1 MPDIKTRDLVK
12 GTIKTLDKA
21 VVTSERMKQAYIQ
34 TKDKSTESVSSQDYS
49 PEEYAS
55 TKIEGTVESTIR
67 ETTHQSVNLGK
78 KAMNRTKNEVKRRF
92 ENKANNNAQEMGRN
106 TAKKTTVQKSKQVHS
121 KRIRTSKQTTKGV
134 KQTAKSTGSKT
145 IKTAQKGTVKTT
157 KISVKTAEKTSKA
170 AIKTVEKSAKATKEA
185 AKASAK
191 AAEKA
196 AQAAK
201 ATAQAAIRATKIA
214 IKAVIAA
221 IKAIIAGVKAL
232 GAAIAAGGW
241 VAVIIIIVI
250 CMIALIVG
258 SCYGIFFAGE
268 DSGSGITLPSAISE
282 INGEYN
288 QQIEQLKSDNPHDIL
303 EMSGTK
309 AEWKEVIAIYAV
321 DKTMVDLNPA
331 NPDEAKQV
339 ATMDEEKKEYLKN
352 LFWEMNKI
360 EYRTENKTVT
370 ETVEEVR
377 DNGSVELVE
386 REVEKTTL
394 YITVTHVSLE
404 EMMSQKNFTDVQR
417 DMVYELLADENNILW
432 LDALHGIT
440 SSDTEIVSVAQAQ
453 IGNVGGQPYWS
464 WYVFGSRVEW
474 CACFVSWCANE
485 CGYIDAGLIPK
496 YAVCDTGVYW
506 FKERGEWVEGTEEP
520 KLGMIIFFDWE
531 YDGLDGNS
539 DHTGIVEKVEG
550 GRVYTIEGNASD
562 SCMECSYPI
571 GYYEILGYGAPAY

>member
-21 VVTSERMKQAYIQ
+21 VVTTERMKQAYIQ
-34 TKDKSTESVSSQDYS
+34 TKDKSIESVNSQDYS
-49 PEEYAS
+49 PEDYAS
-55 TKIEGTVESTIR
+55 TKIEGTVESTVR
-67 ETTHQSVNLGK
+67 ETAHQSVNLGK
-78 KAMNRTKNEVKRRF
+78 KAINKTKSEVKRHF
-92 ENKANNNAQEMGRN
+92 ENKANNNAQEMGRS
-106 TAKKTTVQKSKQVHS
+106 TAKKTTVQKNKQAHS
-121 KRIRTSKQTTKGV
+121 KRIRTVEQTTKGV
-134 KQTAKSTGSKT
+134 KQTAKSTGSKA

-157 KISVKTAEKTSKA
+157 KTSVKTAEKTSKA
-170 AIKTVEKSAKATKEA
+170 AIKTAEKSAKAAKEA

-201 ATAQAAIRATKIA
+201 ATAQATVRAAKIA

-250 CMIALIVG
+250 CLIALIVG
-258 SCYGIFFAGE
+258 SCYGIFLAGE

-288 QQIEQLKSDNPHDIL
+288 QQIEQLKSENTHDIL
-303 EMSGTK
+303 DMSGTK

-321 DKTMVDLNPA
+321 DKTMADLNPA
-331 NPDEAKQV
+331 NPDEAQQV

-360 EYRTENKTVT
+360 EHRTETKTVT

-377 DNGSVELVE
+377 NDGSVELVQ
-386 REVEKTTL
+386 REFEKTTL
-394 YITVTHVSLE
+394 YITITHISLE
-404 EMMSQKNFTDVQR
+404 EMMSQKNFTDLQR

-432 LDALHGIT
+432 FDALHGIT

-453 IGNVGGQPYWS
+453 IGNIGGQPYWS
-464 WYVFGSRVEW
+464 WYGFGSRVEW

-485 CGYIDAGLIPK
+485 CGYIEADIAPK
-496 YAVCDTGVYW
+496 YAMCDDGVNW
-506 FKERGEWVEGTEEP
+506 FKAKGQWVDGSEEP
-520 KLGMIIFFDWE
+520 MPGMIVFFDWAS
-531 YDGLDGNS
+531 DGLDGIS
-539 DHTGIVEKVEG
+539 DHTGIVEKIEN
-550 GRVYTIEGNASD
+550 GRVYTIEGISGDA
-562 SCMECSYPI
+562 CKRQSYPI
-571 GYYEILGYGAPAY
+571 EHREIMGYGCLCY

>member
-49 PEEYAS
+49 PEDYAS
-55 TKIEGTVESTIR
+55 TKIEGAVESTVR
-67 ETTHQSVNLGK
+67 ETTHQFVNLGK
-78 KAMNRTKNEVKRRF
+78 KAMNKTKNEVKRHF
-92 ENKANNNAQEMGRN
+92 EKKANTNAQDMGRN
-106 TAKKTTVQKSKQVHS
+106 TTKKNTVLKSQQVHS
-121 KRIRTSKQTTKGV
+121 ERIRTAEQTTKGV
-134 KQTAKSTGSKT
+134 KQTAKSTGSKA
-145 IKTAQKGTVKTT
+145 IKTAQKGTVKTA
-157 KISVKTAEKTSKA
+157 KNSVKTAEKTSKA
-170 AIKTVEKSAKATKEA
+170 AIKTADKSAKAT
-185 AKASAK
+185 KASAK

-201 ATAQAAIRATKIA
+201 ATAQAAVRATKIA
-214 IKAVIAA
+214 IRAVIAA

-250 CMIALIVG
+250 CLIALIVG
-258 SCYGIFFAGE
+258 SCFGIFFAGE
-268 DSGSGITLPSAISE
+268 DSGSGITLPSSISG

-288 QQIEQLKSDNPHDIL
+288 QQIEQLKSENPHDIL
-303 EMSGTK
+303 EMSGKK

-321 DKTMVDLNPA
+321 DKTMADLNPA
-331 NPDEAKQV
+331 NPDEAQQV

-360 EYRTENKTVT
+360 EHRTENKTVT
-370 ETVEEVR
+370 ETIEEVR
-377 DNGSVELVE
+377 DDGSVELVQ

-417 DMVYELLADENNILW
+417 DMVYDLLADENNILW

-440 SSDTEIVSVAQAQ
+440 SSDTEIVRAAQAQ

-464 WYVFGSRVEW
+464 WYGFGSRVEW

-520 KLGMIIFFDWE
+520 KPGMIIFFDWV

-562 SCMECSYPI
+562 SCMERSYPV

>member
-21 VVTSERMKQAYIQ
+21 VVTSECMKQAYIQ

-55 TKIEGTVESTIR
+55 TKVEGAVESSVR
-67 ETTHQSVNLGK
+67 ETTHQSVNLSK
-78 KAMNRTKNEVKRRF
+78 KAINKTKSEVKRHF

-121 KRIRTSKQTTKGV
+121 KRIRTAEQTTKGV
-134 KQTAKSTGSKT
+134 KHTAKSKGSKT

-157 KISVKTAEKTSKA
+157 KTSVKTAEKTSKA

-185 AKASAK
+185 AKASA
-191 AAEKA
+191 KA

-250 CMIALIVG
+250 CLIALIVG
-258 SCYGIFFAGE
+258 SCFGIFLAGE

-321 DKTMVDLNPA
+321 DKTMADLNPA
-331 NPDEAKQV
+331 NPDEAQQV

-360 EYRTENKTVT
+360 EHRTENKTVT

-377 DNGSVELVE
+377 DDGSVELVE

-464 WYVFGSRVEW
+464 WYGFGSRVEW

-520 KLGMIIFFDWE
+520 KPGMIIFFDWE